1 MSLSVEE
8 IEAIGTII
16 PLLPPDAIIFDV
28 GANTGTW
35 SDMILE
41 NIPGS
46 RIHLFEP
53 NVELLNE
60 TKKKYEGNSNIVF
73 SDLAVYKEDGAD
85 LPFFYFTNENN
96 GLSSVYHNPKWDYLP
111 MKRGIVKSITLDS
124 YCRELGIEKIDC
136 LKIDV
141 EGAEYDVLLGCRDLL
156 ARKAAKYIQVEYSP
170 HYQLTDRKFMDVVN
184 YVRDFGYSAY
194 FWQYGDFVKIT
205 EDNFVENYRLEN
217 FILTFEVL
225 ENISQHWNNEFIKNT
240 QFLKGQIDL
249 AMEIGSY
256 NGLNAKYI
264 CENLLSPEGR
274 LICIDPLQDTYLTED
289 LDEEAVRMN
298 NEYGFFKKQYY
309 YFKKN
314 TWGLPVELIRKTS
327 VAAFPELENYRFGMI
342 YCDGDHRGAAV
353 LLDGRE
359 SFKLLKM
366 YGYLIF
372 DDYDLWRQETKDGI
386 DKFIEE
392 HKDMIYIVSKNYQ
405 LIVQKIAE

>member
-1 MSLSVEE
+1 MSLSIEE

-16 PLLPPDAIIFDV
+16 PLLPPDAVIFDV

-46 RIHLFEP
+46 RIHFFEP

-60 TKKKYEGNSNIVF
+60 TKKKYEGNNNIVF

-170 HYQLTDRKFMDVVN
+170 HYKLTDRKFMDVVN

-225 ENISQHWNNEFIKNT
+225 ENITQHWNSEFIKNVRGRIGGCE
-240 QFLKGQIDL
+240 LVL
-249 AMEIGSY
+249 EIGSFE
-256 NGLNAKYI
+256 GLTTRYI
-264 CENLLSPEGR
+264 CDHLLAPGGR
-274 LICIDPLQDTYLTED
+274 VICVDPLKDEYLTEE
-289 LDEEAVRMN
+289 LSEEDIRMN
-298 NEYGFFKKQYY
+298 KEYGFFNKQYY
-309 YFKKN
+309 RFKKN
-314 TWGLPVELIRKTS
+314 TLSRPVELIRKTS
-327 VAAFPELENYRFGMI
+327 KEAFPLLQDYRFDLI
-342 YCDGDHRGAAV
+342 YIDGDHREESVYEDGVGAFEV
-353 LLDGRE
+353 CKIGGFIL
-359 SFKLLKM
+359 
-366 YGYLIF
+366 F
-372 DDYDLWRQETKDGI
+372 DDYLWREGTTRGI
-386 DKFIEE
+386 DKFLEWAGGRVTMVVQE
-392 HKDMIYIVSKNYQ
+392 YQ
-405 LIVQKIAE
+405 VMVIKIAE